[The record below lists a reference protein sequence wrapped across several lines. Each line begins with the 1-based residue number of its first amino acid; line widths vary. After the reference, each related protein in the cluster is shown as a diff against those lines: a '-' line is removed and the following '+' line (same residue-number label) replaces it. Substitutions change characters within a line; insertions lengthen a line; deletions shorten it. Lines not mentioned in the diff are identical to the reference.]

1 MTAMNADETKLA
13 GMPPGAEEEQEP
25 EREQKKESDG
35 AAAAAGVQC
44 DPDSRIVAPP
54 PRQRTLTR
62 TAELDADCEDIE
74 LDADDGLDDAA
85 DDITLEL
92 ALSPHSS
99 ATPTPSPTT
108 ADEDFA
114 QLDNSKPFKIKD
126 ITRNIRKAVVATTL
140 SELRTKVS
148 LKFERAQRRLHLD
161 CDGTEVDDEEYF
173 STLEPNAELIAV
185 FPGEQWRD
193 PSDYN
198 ANLRRTSLDAQRLR
212 SLVSKLQPNYM
223 NDDDLDKLSNMDP
236 NSLVDITGRE
246 PKDNEYSARSD
257 AARLS
262 TELSC

>member
-1 MTAMNADETKLA
+1 MAEMNADEAKQD
-13 GMPPGAEEEQEP
+13 GMPQGAKEEEE
-25 EREQKKESDG
+25 EG
-35 AAAAAGVQC
+35 AALVGPEDG
-44 DPDSRIVAPP
+44 DPDTRIVAPPP

-62 TAELDADCEDIE
+62 TAELDADGEDID
-74 LDADDGLDDAA
+74 LDADVDDAA
-85 DDITLEL
+85 DSITLEL

-99 ATPTPSPTT
+99 STTTPSPTT

-140 SELRTKVS
+140 SELRVKVS
-148 LKFERAQRRLHLD
+148 VKFERAQPAIHLD

-212 SLVSKLQPNYM
+212 QLVSKLQPNYM

-246 PKDNEYSARSD
+246 PKDSEYSARSD
-257 AARLS
+257 AARIS

>member
-1 MTAMNADETKLA
+1 MTAMNADETKQA
-13 GMPPGAEEEQEP
+13 GMPQGAEEEQQQ
-25 EREQKKESDG
+25 RQEQEQESDG
-35 AAAAAGVQC
+35 AASAGGQC
-44 DPDSRIVAPP
+44 DPETRIVAPP

-74 LDADDGLDDAA
+74 LDDADDAA
-85 DDITLEL
+85 DSITLEL

-99 ATPTPSPTT
+99 STPTPSPTT

-140 SELRTKVS
+140 SELRAKVS
-148 LKFERAQRRLHLD
+148 LKFERAQPAIHLD

-212 SLVSKLQPNYM
+212 KLVSKLQPNYM

-246 PKDNEYSARSD
+246 PKDSEYSARSD

>member
-1 MTAMNADETKLA
+1 MNATTDGKSAAGMADAEATGTETTNVPGALA
-13 GMPPGAEEEQEP
+13 GARP
-25 EREQKKESDG
+25 D
-35 AAAAAGVQC
+35 AG
-44 DPDSRIVAPP
+44 SAPP
-54 PRQRTLTR
+54 SRQRTLTR
-62 TAELDADCEDIE
+62 TEELDADGDDIDVYAE
-74 LDADDGLDDAA
+74 ADDAA
-85 DDITLEL
+85 DSITLEL

-99 ATPTPSPTT
+99 TPTPPPTMSE
-108 ADEDFA
+108 EDFA

-140 SELRTKVS
+140 AEMRLKVAE
-148 LKFERAQRRLHLD
+148 KFQRAEPAIHLD

-198 ANLRRTSLDAQRLR
+198 ANLRRPSLDAQRLR
-212 SLVSKLQPNYM
+212 KLVSKLQQNFV
-223 NDDDLDKLSNMDP
+223 NDDYLDKLSNMDP

-246 PKDNEYSARSD
+246 PKDNEYCAQSE
-257 AARLS
+257 AARRS

>member
-1 MTAMNADETKLA
+1 MTEMNPGEADSVEA
-13 GMPPGAEEEQEP
+13 GGKSLESEEKPSGEP
-25 EREQKKESDG
+25 EADSKKVEDSDPG
-35 AAAAAGVQC
+35 TPAA
-44 DPDSRIVAPP
+44 IPP
-54 PRQRTLTR
+54 SRQRTLTR
-62 TAELDADCEDIE
+62 TAELDADGDDMDL
-74 LDADDGLDDAA
+74 LDPDADDAA
-85 DDITLEL
+85 DSITLEL

-99 ATPTPSPTT
+99 TPTPPPTI
-108 ADEDFA
+108 AEEDFA

-126 ITRNIRKAVVATTL
+126 ITRNIRKAVVANTL
-140 SELRTKVS
+140 SELRMKVS
-148 LKFERAQRRLHLD
+148 AKFQRVQPTIHLD
-161 CDGTEVDDEEYF
+161 CDGTEIDDEEYF

-212 SLVSKLQPNYM
+212 KLVSKLQPNYI

-246 PKDNEYSARSD
+246 PKDNEYSSRSD
-257 AARLS
+257 AARRS